1 MDIKTKEAILKVAKY
16 TKDSGMDQGIYTTEE
31 CSELIK
37 ELMKRSRGKDNF
49 DALVEEA
56 CDTLA
61 SVSVLLAYLEV
72 PENIIEDKVFFKMN
86 RAATR
91 FEETGKF

>member
-1 MDIKTKEAILKVAKY
+1 MNNETKKEILKVALY
-16 TKDSGMDQGIYTTEE
+16 TKKAGLDQGTYTTEE

-37 ELMKRSRGKDNF
+37 ELMKARRGKDNK
-49 DALVEEA
+49 DELIEEA
-56 CDTLA
+56 CDVLA
-61 SVSVLLAYLEV
+61 SVQVLLAYLEV
-72 PENIIEDKVFFKMN
+72 PESIVNDKIYSQRH